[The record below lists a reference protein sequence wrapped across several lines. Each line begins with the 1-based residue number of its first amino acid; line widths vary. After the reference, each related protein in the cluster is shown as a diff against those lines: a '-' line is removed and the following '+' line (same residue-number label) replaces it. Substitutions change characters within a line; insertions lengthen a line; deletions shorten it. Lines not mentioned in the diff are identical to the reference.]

1 MRMRKIRILLPVLLI
16 GLMTAVGQTGY
27 YIPSERFS
35 SGLIN
40 DLCQDQYGYMWIATD
55 YGLNK
60 FDGYRFTTY
69 LNHEQD
75 TTTIGNNV
83 VDYVFCDR
91 DGQLWVGTSRGLDR
105 FDYATGQL
113 ADLDAIDVFTG
124 TGSALSIAAN

>member
-91 DGQLWVGTSRGLDR
+91 DGQPRRSLQEISYERRNGYDWYCNSPL
-105 FDYATGQL
+105 
-113 ADLDAIDVFTG
+113 
-124 TGSALSIAAN
+124 

>member
-16 GLMTAVGQTGY
+16 GLMTVVGQTGY

-83 VDYVFCDR
+83 VDYVF
-91 DGQLWVGTSRGLDR
+91 WT
-105 FDYATGQL
+105 ATDSCGW
-113 ADLDAIDVFTG
+113 APAEGWTASTTPPDSSYTTRSPE
-124 TGSALSIAAN
+124 TGSPASRRLHS